1 MVEKGL
7 YGSTCIAATEK
18 EKKSNFADQLKLLQ
32 KNAEKASQQSSENGD
47 VGEKK
52 EFDSIF
58 GDVYKRQLLKFLEIQ
73 IYSKTLV
80 GLIQKRQKKTNAQLC
95 I

>member
-1 MVEKGL
+1 M

-32 KNAEKASQQSSENGD
+32 KNAEIANQRALENGD

-58 GDVYKRQLLKFLEIQ
+58 GDPNLFKDF
-73 IYSKTLV
+73 
-80 GLIQKRQKKTNAQLC
+80 GGFD
-95 I
+95 